1 MMRRGTWAAFLLP
14 LLVPGTC
21 GDELQRG
28 TYFSFFPEG
37 VNWNAARAKCQSHG
51 GDLASIHSSAENSLA
66 STTLGQGRR
75 AWIGNSDALVEGSW
89 VWSDGTASGYTNW
102 LDGGPDD
109 RESGNTFG
117 DGRDCAA
124 MSTFFNHA
132 GRWWDR

>member
-21 GDELQRG
+21 SDELERG

-37 VNWNAARAKCQSHG
+37 MNWNAARAKCQSHG

-66 STTLGQGRR
+66 STALGQGGR

-109 RESGNTFG
+109 RESGDTFG

-124 MSTFFNHA
+124 MST
-132 GRWWDR
+132 